1 MNNPTDNNL
10 NEYINAIST
19 LPKNIAE
26 LVFKTRLAE
35 YEETTDP
42 GYKQRIFSLPAT
54 LSVHELQLILGALKD
69 TNTNLQNDPAM
80 LQAAKRPVNAQ
91 KIRDIYSKI
100 STQLSEINIE
110 QALDASGKR
119 VPYPNFKTEMTQ
131 EFNQFN
137 KMLFNAPDAFSY
149 PEAPKVTSGLEG
161 NLVSNL
167 KQAAAHGA
175 RVIRKGMHSMY
186 AGGEYP
192 PLSALQQ
199 ED

>member
-1 MNNPTDNNL
+1 MNNPTDNDL
-10 NEYINAIST
+10 NKYINAIST
-19 LPKNIAE
+19 LPKDIAE
-26 LVFKTRLAE
+26 IVFKTRLDE
-35 YEETTDP
+35 YKKTTNP

-54 LSVHELQLILGALKD
+54 LSVYELQLILGALKD

-100 STQLSEINIE
+100 ATQLSEINTE
-110 QALDASGKR
+110 QALDASGNQ
-119 VPYPNFKTEMTQ
+119 VPYPNFKAEITR

-149 PEAPKVTSGLEG
+149 PETPKVTSGLEG
-161 NLVSNL
+161 ALVSNL
-167 KQAAAHGA
+167 KQTAAHGA
-175 RVIRKGMHSMY
+175 RMIRKGMHSMY

-192 PLSALQQ
+192 ELSALQQ